1 MDCYV
6 LEGYWDDGYTVSDI
20 CGITPP
26 PLDPIYSAA
35 WMPVI
40 KVDRNG
46 RRINPDDVKRRAV
59 DSAPEEQKAEVE
71 AVFEAIDD
79 VLPETMDSSVW
90 DEMADELRGLIA
102 MIPAMELTLLAEIRF
117 MADTMA
123 AAAEDERDIEM
134 LVMAI

>member
-20 CGITPP
+20 CGFVPP

-40 KVDRNG
+40 KVDRKG
-46 RRINPDDVKRRAV
+46 RRIDPDDVKRRAV
-59 DSAPEEQKAEVE
+59 EAVPEESRDDVE
-71 AVFEAIDD
+71 AVFDAIAD
-79 VLPETMDSSVW
+79 VPPETMDASVW
-90 DEMADELRGLIA
+90 DGMADELRALMA
-102 MIPAMELTLLAEIRF
+102 MIPAMELTLLAEIRV

-123 AAAEDERDIEM
+123 AMAEDERDLEILM
-134 LVMAI
+134 LAI